1 MSFTRPLCADSLL
14 YWETTS
20 PFFKEYN
27 SIEPDN
33 VPKAIVSLLC
43 LSLLVPILLFKL
55 SLLDGLLSLPLV
67 KDDVDVFLFRELK
80 LRKWQLGMKHGLL
93 IDNIGCTLGMITK

>member
-1 MSFTRPLCADSLL
+1 M
-14 YWETTS
+14 
-20 PFFKEYN
+20 
-27 SIEPDN
+27 EPDN

-93 IDNIGCTLGMITK
+93 IDSGDGCTLGIISK